1 MRTNQSS
8 KCRLPLTTKST
19 IPPPTKLITAGKH
32 HDYIQLLNYQL
43 DAEEQLLTFILSK
56 PMVAL
61 IYACLTVTVIH
72 SHLTVTLMY
81 SCLTNS
87 FESQTTH
94 PLILISFKLL
104 IESNASLQSLHT
116 LTHSLTY
123 SLIGNATTSTCSVP
137 RRTKETSPL
146 ASKKSKM
153 RTVSARK
160 NG

>member
-32 HDYIQLLNYQL
+32 HDHIQLLNYQL

-56 PMVAL
+56 P
-61 IYACLTVTVIH
+61 IVTVIH
-72 SHLTVTLMY
+72 SRLTATLTR
-81 SCLTNS
+81 SCFTTP

-104 IESNASLQSLHT
+104 IESNASLQSPHT
-116 LTHSLTY
+116 LTHSLTH
-123 SLIGNATTSTCSVP
+123 SHIGNATTSTCSVP

-146 ASKKSKM
+146 ASSKSKM
-153 RTVSARK
+153 PTVSARK